1 MSDIKKIVL
10 VGIGG
15 YGGTYAHAVL
25 SRPNP
30 ESWKVVG
37 VVDPMAEK
45 AAKFAE
51 LKAQGIPF
59 FNTLDE
65 FYQTGDA
72 DLAVMATPIQ
82 LHCEQACNAMA
93 HGSNV
98 LCEKPVSAV
107 PEQAEKMIEVSKKTG
122 KFLAIGY
129 QWSFSPAVLDLKA
142 DIMAGKFGAPKRLR
156 SLVLWPRT
164 DAYYARN
171 NWAGGQKSPSGDWI
185 LDSPVNN
192 ACAHYLHNMLYVIGD
207 KLDTAAQ
214 PKELTAELY
223 RANNITNYDTASLRV
238 ITNSGVEILFQTSH
252 AISRLRGPEFIY
264 EFEKGTATF
273 NIRDGQI
280 RAKFANGETKVYG
293 NPNNDSTE
301 KFWDAIAALRGEK
314 QIPCTAE
321 TAIMQTRCVWAAQQ
335 SVPEIPEFPVRS
347 VYKAGVPG
355 HQVKVVE
362 GLAEALERA
371 YAAGTML
378 HEQCSAPWI
387 SVGKT
392 IKI

>member
-107 PEQAEKMIEVSKKTG
+107 PEQAEKMIEV
-122 KFLAIGY
+122 
-129 QWSFSPAVLDLKA
+129 
-142 DIMAGKFGAPKRLR
+142 
-156 SLVLWPRT
+156 
-164 DAYYARN
+164 
-171 NWAGGQKSPSGDWI
+171 
-185 LDSPVNN
+185 
-192 ACAHYLHNMLYVIGD
+192 
-207 KLDTAAQ
+207 
-214 PKELTAELY
+214 
-223 RANNITNYDTASLRV
+223 
-238 ITNSGVEILFQTSH
+238 
-252 AISRLRGPEFIY
+252 
-264 EFEKGTATF
+264 
-273 NIRDGQI
+273 
-280 RAKFANGETKVYG
+280 
-293 NPNNDSTE
+293 
-301 KFWDAIAALRGEK
+301 
-314 QIPCTAE
+314 
-321 TAIMQTRCVWAAQQ
+321 
-335 SVPEIPEFPVRS
+335 
-347 VYKAGVPG
+347 
-355 HQVKVVE
+355 
-362 GLAEALERA
+362 
-371 YAAGTML
+371 
-378 HEQCSAPWI
+378 
-387 SVGKT
+387 
-392 IKI
+392 